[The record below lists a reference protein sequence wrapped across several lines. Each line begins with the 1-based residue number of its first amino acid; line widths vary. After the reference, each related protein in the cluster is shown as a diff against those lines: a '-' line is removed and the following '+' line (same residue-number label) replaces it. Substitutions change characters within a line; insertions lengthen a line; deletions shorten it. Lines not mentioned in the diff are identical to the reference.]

1 MLSPRFAKVMLE
13 QYRRNGMVADSSFG
27 AQRMKH
33 LETKFG
39 WGHEAWVEDL
49 AKTIEGMSFDNSWR
63 PDQVTKYVA
72 KFIRSCG
79 HSSASSVSHVR
90 GESKWD

>member
-27 AQRMKH
+27 AQRIKH

-39 WGHEAWVEDL
+39 WGHESWVREM
-49 AKTIEGMSFDNSWR
+49 AEAVEKMEFDVTWK
-63 PDQVTKYVA
+63 PHEVTKYIA
-72 KFIRSCG
+72 KFIRSCER
-79 HSSASSVSHVR
+79 SNASSVSHVHDGR
-90 GESKWD
+90 K